1 MPGKARR
8 VASRQAQLGRR
19 RKRQQK
25 GPSGVSLPD
34 AGSITADGEPSTDA
48 GLQAPDAVD
57 PVPSPSPAPAPAPVV
72 RSPALPR
79 SAMHPSSS
87 TFARVR
93 GERPPAQA
101 YIGAEL
107 KRILVMAG
115 SVLVV
120 ILVLGTIL

>member
-1 MPGKARR
+1 MAGKARR

-25 GPSGVSLPD
+25 GPSGVSLPE
-34 AGSITADGEPSTDA
+34 AGPTTADGEPSTGA
-48 GLQAPDAVD
+48 SLPAPDSAA
-57 PVPSPSPAPAPAPVV
+57 PVPSPAPAPAPVV
-72 RSPALPR
+72 RSPAAPR
-79 SAMHPSSS
+79 SAMQPSSA

-93 GERPPAQA
+93 GERPPAQN

-120 ILVLGTIL
+120 IIVLGMIL